1 MIIILNVSFIRK
13 QFVLKQ
19 EIIQKNIIPLFHFTK
34 ESKNIANF
42 NNDLNLIDENISI
55 NWSNT

>member
-1 MIIILNVSFIRK
+1 MAVIKFSFIRK

-19 EIIQKNIIPLFHFTK
+19 GIIQKIRPLFHFTK